1 MGHAG
6 ARDSWRRLCVGA
18 REVHSVKR
26 TIGIDLGVT
35 SASRVAVADGATITS
50 NRRVR
55 SSPGA
60 LTRAIRH
67 ASAGV

>member
-1 MGHAG
+1 M
-6 ARDSWRRLCVGA
+6 
-18 REVHSVKR
+18 KR

-35 SASRVAVADGATITS
+35 SASRVAVADGPTITS

-55 SSPGA
+55 SSSEA

-67 ASAGV
+67 ASGGERVDVVLESTAMAWFVAGVAA